1 MSESLEGRLVK
12 GISLISIAWAESLGN
27 WLLQRIQF
35 NTEDWG
41 SWQEIV
47 GGLVKNPI
55 RPIKKY
61 GSSSYREMKFLDQL
75 KWNEAKV
82 TSDIEI
88 NSRVD
93 LPISC

>member
-61 GSSSYREMKFLDQL
+61 GSSSYRDEIPWPVEVEWSKGNQWH
-75 KWNEAKV
+75 WN
-82 TSDIEI
+82 
-88 NSRVD
+88 
-93 LPISC
+93 